1 MEKKATGDSKLNDSP
16 VYYLLE
22 YMDFYKNNYLWLHC
36 MNIEEQQT
44 VKKLCEELLSGLKMS
59 KKTSKF
65 YNICPVADFR
75 EISGMI
81 GYSFVF
87 VCLCIYLSILYKKY
101 VRINV
106 YICLWAVK
114 S

>member
-1 MEKKATGDSKLNDSP
+1 
-16 VYYLLE
+16 
-22 YMDFYKNNYLWLHC
+22 
-36 MNIEEQQT
+36 
-44 VKKLCEELLSGLKMS
+44 
-59 KKTSKF
+59 
-65 YNICPVADFR
+65 
-75 EISGMI
+75 MI